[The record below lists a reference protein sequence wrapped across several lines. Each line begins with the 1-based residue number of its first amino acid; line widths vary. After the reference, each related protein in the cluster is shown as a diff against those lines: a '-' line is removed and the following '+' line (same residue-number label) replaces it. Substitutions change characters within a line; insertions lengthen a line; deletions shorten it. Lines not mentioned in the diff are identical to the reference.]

1 MGDAATPSL
10 VEKAISVSV
19 LLYLPRYYNGLDWTG
34 LDWTGLD
41 WTGLDWTGLDWTATP
56 TLGFFSINTRS
67 IRCFARFLLGTYLT
81 VDADVSIS
89 TSV

>member
-1 MGDAATPSL
+1 MPPPPLSSKKRFLFLSYFT
-10 VEKAISVSV
+10 
-19 LLYLPRYYNGLDWTG
+19 YLGT
-34 LDWTGLD
+34 T
-41 WTGLDWTGLDWTATP
+41 TDWTGLDWTATRPTP